1 MARMAR
7 VPGCLAYGKGLR
19 HSLAFAA
26 TLHRRCKINKES
38 TNTVASQLSLDPLQV
53 RGVVRLLMAIDYIPS
68 PERLALIAQRDPGW
82 DDDDV
87 AEAFGRCADW
97 SATVR
102 ENSIALRLKEPIPLH
117 LEQLTD
123 LDIGPSPAEIAHH
136 TSMIRARTQDKGRG
150 VDPSRLG
157 GLRSFSWTGY
167 AFIQKSPE

>member
-19 HSLAFAA
+19 HSLAFAR
-26 TLHRRCKINKES
+26 TLHRRCVINKES

-82 DDDDV
+82 DDEDV
-87 AEAFGRCADW
+87 AEAFGRSAEW
-97 SATVR
+97 SAEVR
-102 ENSIALRLKEPIPLH
+102 ENSIAIRLKEPLPLQ

-136 TSMIRARTQDKGRG
+136 TSMIRARTEDKGRG
-150 VDPSRLG
+150 VDPNRVG
-157 GLRSFSWTGY
+157 GIRSYRWSNN
-167 AFIQKSPE
+167 AFVQNSVE